1 MLHIVDKKDLFRD
14 RYQVLIMPVPVSGIF
29 RHRTLLHFQQMY
41 PEHYSVYKQACEHS
55 QLPLG
60 DILLYETQ
68 QDLAGLGVSRAL
80 SKPKFIIDM
89 AITEFSENL
98 PHLRYIETCLQKIKP
113 LLFNWGRFDGI
124 RRVAIV
130 ASDELLLPKDTTF
143 DDILPLL
150 EKYLQPIST
159 LNVMVYR

>member
-1 MLHIVDKKDLFRD
+1 MLHIVDKKDVFQD
-14 RYQVLIMPVPVSGIF
+14 RYQALIMPVPVSGIF
-29 RHRTLLHFQQMY
+29 RHRTLLHFQQIY
-41 PEHYSVYKQACEHS
+41 PEHYLVYKQACEQS

-89 AITEFSENL
+89 AITEFAENR
-98 PHLRYIETCLQKIKP
+98 PHLRYIDMCLQKIQP
-113 LLFNWGRFDGI
+113 LLFNWGRFGGI
-124 RRVAIV
+124 RRIAIL
-130 ASDELLLPKDTTF
+130 ASDELLLPKDTLF

-150 EKYLQPIST
+150 EKYLQPINH
-159 LNVMVYR
+159 LNVLVYR